1 MPSRVTR
8 PCSSSLS
15 TKRVAPLRLRN
26 SDSATSWQESFN
38 RGLIRAAQELAP
50 DGMAVQSF
58 DLKGV
63 PFYDGDAEEQGDP
76 PEVQALKS
84 AIQGADAVLLATPE
98 CNAGIPGPLKNAI
111 DWVSRSPQGY
121 RESVSYSKPV
131 VIMGGGGGGAKR
143 AQEQLIQVLGVLGV
157 DVVRPQVSVAQ
168 VWDKFDESGRLTHEA
183 TREEIGGPA

>member
-1 MPSRVTR
+1 
-8 PCSSSLS
+8 
-15 TKRVAPLRLRN
+15 
-26 SDSATSWQESFN
+26 
-38 RGLIRAAQELAP
+38 
-50 DGMAVQSF
+50 MAVQSF

-63 PFYDGDAEEQGDP
+63 PFYDGDVEEQGDP

-84 AIQGADAVLLATPE
+84 ANQGADAVLLATPE
-98 CNAGIPGPLKNAI
+98 YNAGIPAPLKNAI

-121 RESVSYSKPV
+121 RESVIYSKPV
-131 VIMGGGGGGAKR
+131 AIMGGGGGGAKR

-157 DVVRPQVSVAQ
+157 DVVQPQVSVAQ

>member
-8 PCSSSLS
+8 PCCSSLS

-26 SDSATSWQESFN
+26 SDSATSWQGSFN

-63 PFYDGDAEEQGDP
+63 PFYDGDVEEQGDP

-98 CNAGIPGPLKNAI
+98 YNAGIPAPLKNAI

-121 RESVSYSKPV
+121 RESVIYSKPV
-131 VIMGGGGGGAKR
+131 ANMGGGGGGAKR

-157 DVVRPQVSVAQ
+157 DVVQPQVSVAQ